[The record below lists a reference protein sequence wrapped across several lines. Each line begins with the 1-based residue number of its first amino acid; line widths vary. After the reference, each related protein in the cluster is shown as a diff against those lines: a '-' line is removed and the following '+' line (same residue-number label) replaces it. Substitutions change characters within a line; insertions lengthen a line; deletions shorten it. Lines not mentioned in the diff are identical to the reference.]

1 MSSRV
6 GREVAHDGPGGPARD
21 GEVLLRR
28 VVRTFLLGMLCALA
42 LGLVACGGASGST
55 QDYGVV
61 QSSISRDT
69 SPQVASSDLQTL
81 VSGNT
86 TFAFNLYHQI
96 AAGNDTDN
104 LFYSPY
110 SVSIALA
117 MTYAGAGSSTA
128 TQMATALDFQL
139 RPSTLNLAFDA
150 LDLQLASRAQG
161 QAGDNGQPFK
171 LDVVDA
177 LWADKTFTF
186 QKPFLDTLARY
197 YGAGLRTVDFE
208 NAPETARGTINGWV
222 SDQTEK
228 LIPQLLPDGSI
239 DANTRFVIVNAIYFN
254 AGWESPFMPSS
265 TQPSAFTH
273 LDGSTAQ
280 VPMMNQ
286 ILETGY
292 ASGSNWQATELRY
305 AGGQTSM
312 VIVLPQQGQL
322 PEVEQ
327 GLDANFASSV
337 FSSLETTE
345 VTLSMPKFSITG
357 ESISLVR
364 ELRTLGMTD
373 AFGQNADFSAMTQES
388 VYISEVVHQAYVSVD
403 ENGTQAAAAT
413 AVIGQTLSAPG
424 NFASMTIDR
433 PFFFVIRDIPTNSV
447 LFVGRVLSP

>member
-1 MSSRV
+1 MRSS
-6 GREVAHDGPGGPARD
+6 
-21 GEVLLRR
+21 LLRT
-28 VVRTFLLGMLCALA
+28 VSDVTVALA
-42 LGLVACGGASGST
+42 FAPLGLVACSGANGSST
-55 QDYGVV
+55 QPYGVV
-61 QSSISRDT
+61 QSSLSRDT

-81 VSGNT
+81 VSDNT
-86 TFAFNLYHQI
+86 TFAFDLYHQI
-96 AAGNDTDN
+96 AAGNETDN

-110 SVSIALA
+110 SASIALA

-139 RPSTLNLAFDA
+139 PPSTLNPVFDA

-171 LDVVDA
+171 LNVVDS

-186 QKPFLDTLARY
+186 QKPFLDTLAQD

-208 NAPETARGTINGWV
+208 NAPETARGAINGWV

-228 LIPQLLPDGSI
+228 LIPQLLPDGTI
-239 DANTRFVIVNAIYFN
+239 DSSTRFVIVNAIYFN
-254 AGWESPFMPSS
+254 AGWQSPFMPSS
-265 TQPSAFTH
+265 TQPGAFTH

-286 ILETGY
+286 SFETGY
-292 ASGSNWQATELRY
+292 ASGSNWQAAELRY

-322 PEVEQ
+322 PAVEQ
-327 GLDANFASSV
+327 GLDASFTSSV
-337 FSSLETTE
+337 VASLQTTA
-345 VTLSMPKFSITG
+345 VNFSMPKFSITG
-357 ESISLVR
+357 ATISLATQL
-364 ELRTLGMTD
+364 EKLGMTD
-373 AFGQNADFSAMTQES
+373 AFEPTQADFSAMTQEP
-388 VYISEVVHQAYVSVD
+388 VYISDVLHQAYVSVD

-413 AVIGQTLSAPG
+413 AVIGQSLSAVE
-424 NFASMTIDR
+424 NSATMTVDR
-433 PFFFVIRDIPTNSV
+433 PFFFVIRDMPTNSV

>member
-1 MSSRV
+1 
-6 GREVAHDGPGGPARD
+6 
-21 GEVLLRR
+21 
-28 VVRTFLLGMLCALA
+28 VRSFLLGALSAVALA
-42 LGLVACGGASGST
+42 LVACSGASGSN

-61 QSSISRDT
+61 QSSLSRDT

-81 VSGNT
+81 ASGNT
-86 TFAFNLYHQI
+86 TFAFDLYHQI
-96 AAGNDTDN
+96 AAGNATDD

-117 MTYAGAGSSTA
+117 MTYAGASSSTA

-139 RPSTLNLAFDA
+139 PASALNPAFDA

-161 QAGDNGQPFK
+161 QAGDDGQPFK
-171 LDVVDA
+171 LNVVDA

-186 QKPFLDTLARY
+186 QKPFVDTLARY
-197 YGAGLRTVDFE
+197 YGAALRTVDFE
-208 NAPETARGTINGWV
+208 SAPEMARGAINGWV
-222 SDQTEK
+222 SDQTGK
-228 LIPQLLPDGSI
+228 LIAQLLPDGSI
-239 DANTRFVIVNAIYFN
+239 DANTRFVIVDAIYFN

-312 VIVLPQQGQL
+312 VIVLPQQGRF

-327 GLDANFASSV
+327 GFDATFMSSV
-337 FSSLETTE
+337 FSSLQTTE
-345 VTLSMPKFSITG
+345 VTLSLPKFSITG
-357 ESISLVR
+357 ATISLAR

-373 AFGQNADFSAMTQES
+373 AFDARKADFSAMTPQS
-388 VYISEVVHQAYVSVD
+388 VYISDVLHQAFVSVD

-413 AVIGQTLSAPG
+413 AVIGETTSAIQ
-424 NFASMTIDR
+424 NSASITVDR
-433 PFFFVIRDIPTNSV
+433 PFFFVIRDIPTGSV
-447 LFVGRVLSP
+447 LFVGRALRP